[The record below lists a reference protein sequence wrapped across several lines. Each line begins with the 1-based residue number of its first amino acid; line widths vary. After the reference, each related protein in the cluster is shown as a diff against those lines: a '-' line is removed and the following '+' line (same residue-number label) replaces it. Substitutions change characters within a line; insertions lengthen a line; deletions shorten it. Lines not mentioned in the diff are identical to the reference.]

1 MNNWKTNNQHG
12 KFTKSFALFN
22 MRSQTLRSLKI
33 WAIKCIMT
41 IVGAWS
47 LCEGVSVV
55 RPNESAAQVQ
65 NQTTTLK
72 SVQLHGAKEMTNAEL
87 KTVFPTPAPFD
98 SLAFQAQLDE
108 LKKRYIRSG
117 YYDVRIDSV
126 RWRAEPEAY
135 QNLHAEI
142 FLSEGPITK
151 ISQIHFSGNRLLSE
165 NELRL
170 LMQTHEGE
178 VLNGQVLEKDFD
190 AILARY
196 ETLGRAFAKI
206 SIAAIERIA
215 NSATEAGLRLH
226 LAIHE
231 GAWVK
236 IAGYKFSDSLNTQHE
251 TILRE
256 LPLKVGEGYNE
267 EKFSQIKPRLERL
280 GFFERVSEPE
290 LLIVQ
295 KPTQD
300 DTLQA
305 IIKLDLVEGNANT
318 FDGILGYQPP
328 IPPEESG
335 FLTGLVNISLRNL
348 FGSGRRLGVRWQ
360 RPNNFTQELRVGYH
374 EPWVLGLPLNASFE
388 AMQLQQDSSFSQLLL
403 AGNLAYRL
411 SENFSVAALIQIERI
426 NPIIQGVRR
435 QDPILQSGI
444 LLTGVGIMYDTRDYP
459 LNPTSGVLLRNEYR
473 IGTKTINAPDSL
485 VAALQVRQSVVQ
497 QRIGV
502 EVEWYQPTFLRQVL
516 ALRVVGTALLAEEVQ
531 FSDLF
536 RFGGAQ
542 SLRGYREQEFLASR
556 YGFANIEYRLQLS
569 RKSFAFLFYDVGYF
583 FKPQNPLNV
592 LDTAREG
599 WRQGVGIGA
608 RLDTPLGLLGVSYAL
623 GEGDTLLRGKVHV
636 NLINLF

>member
-1 MNNWKTNNQHG
+1 
-12 KFTKSFALFN
+12 
-22 MRSQTLRSLKI
+22 
-33 WAIKCIMT
+33 MT

-360 RPNNFTQELRVGYH
+360 RPNNFTQELRVGYQ
-374 EPWVLGLPLNASFE
+374 EPWILGLPLNASFE

-473 IGTKTINAPDSL
+473 IGTKTINTPDSL

-536 RFGGAQ
+536 RFGGSQ

>member
-1 MNNWKTNNQHG
+1 
-12 KFTKSFALFN
+12 
-22 MRSQTLRSLKI
+22 
-33 WAIKCIMT
+33 MT

-360 RPNNFTQELRVGYH
+360 RPNNFTQELRVDYQ
-374 EPWVLGLPLNASFE
+374 EPWILGLPLNASFE

-473 IGTKTINAPDSL
+473 IGTKTINTPDSL

>member
-1 MNNWKTNNQHG
+1 
-12 KFTKSFALFN
+12 
-22 MRSQTLRSLKI
+22 
-33 WAIKCIMT
+33 MT

-360 RPNNFTQELRVGYH
+360 RPNNFTQELRVGYQ
-374 EPWVLGLPLNASFE
+374 EPWILGLPLNASFE

-636 NLINLF
+636 HLINLF

>member
-1 MNNWKTNNQHG
+1 
-12 KFTKSFALFN
+12 
-22 MRSQTLRSLKI
+22 
-33 WAIKCIMT
+33 MT

-360 RPNNFTQELRVGYH
+360 RPNNFTQELRVGYQ
-374 EPWVLGLPLNASFE
+374 EPWILGLPLNASFE

-473 IGTKTINAPDSL
+473 IGTKTINTPDSL

>member
-1 MNNWKTNNQHG
+1 
-12 KFTKSFALFN
+12 
-22 MRSQTLRSLKI
+22 
-33 WAIKCIMT
+33 MT

-360 RPNNFTQELRVGYH
+360 RPNNFTQELRVDYQ
-374 EPWVLGLPLNASFE
+374 EPWILGLPLNASFE

>member
-1 MNNWKTNNQHG
+1 MDTQRR
-12 KFTKSFALFN
+12 KFTKSCMLFKI
-22 MRSQTLRSLKI
+22 QCLTLRSGCAR
-33 WAIKCIMT
+33 AIRC
-41 IVGAWS
+41 IVGTSWILS
-47 LCEGVSVV
+47 LCWGVVAV
-55 RPNESAAQVQ
+55 RPNESAAQMPP
-65 NQTTTLK
+65 TTVILK
-72 SVQLHGAKEMTNAEL
+72 SVRLYGAKEITSAEL
-87 KTVFPTPAPFD
+87 QTVFPTPAPFD
-98 SLAFQAQLDE
+98 SLTFQAQLGE
-108 LKKRYIRSG
+108 LKKCYIRSG
-117 YYDVRIDSV
+117 YYDIRIDSV
-126 RWRAEPEAY
+126 RWRVEPEAY
-135 QNLHAEI
+135 QHLHAEI
-142 FLSEGPITK
+142 FLCEGPITK

-170 LMQTHEGE
+170 LMQTHEGDA
-178 VLNGQVLEKDFD
+178 LNGQVLEKDFN
-190 AILARY
+190 AILSRY
-196 ETLGRAFAKI
+196 ETLGRPFAKI
-206 SIAAIERIA
+206 SIAAIERNA
-215 NSATEAGLRLH
+215 NSASEAGLRLH

-231 GAWVK
+231 GSWVK
-236 IAGYKFSDSLNTQHE
+236 IVGYKFSDSLNTQHE

-256 LPLKVGEGYNE
+256 LPLKVGELYNE
-267 EKFSQIKPRLERL
+267 EKFAQIKPRVERL

-295 KPTQD
+295 KSAQD

-305 IIKLDLVEGNANT
+305 IIKLELVEGNTNT

-374 EPWVLGLPLNASFE
+374 EPWILGLPLNASFE

-403 AGNLAYRL
+403 AGSIAYRL
-411 SENFSVAALIQIERI
+411 SENFSVGTLAQLERI
-426 NPIIQGVRR
+426 NPIVQGIRR
-435 QDPILQSGI
+435 EDPILASGI
-444 LLTGVGIMYDTRDYP
+444 LLTGVSLTYDTRDYP

-473 IGTKTINAPDSL
+473 IGTKTLNAPDSL
-485 VAALQVRQSVVQ
+485 LEALQVRRSVVQ
-497 QRIGV
+497 QRISV

-542 SLRGYREQEFLASR
+542 TLRGYREQELLASR

-583 FKPQNPLNV
+583 FKPQNPLNA
-592 LDTAREG
+592 LDGAREG

-608 RLDTPLGLLGVSYAL
+608 RIDTPLGLLGISYAL

>member
-1 MNNWKTNNQHG
+1 
-12 KFTKSFALFN
+12 
-22 MRSQTLRSLKI
+22 
-33 WAIKCIMT
+33 MT

-360 RPNNFTQELRVGYH
+360 RPNNFTQELRVGYQ
-374 EPWVLGLPLNASFE
+374 EPWILGLPLNASFE

>member
-1 MNNWKTNNQHG
+1 
-12 KFTKSFALFN
+12 
-22 MRSQTLRSLKI
+22 
-33 WAIKCIMT
+33 MT

>member
-1 MNNWKTNNQHG
+1 
-12 KFTKSFALFN
+12 
-22 MRSQTLRSLKI
+22 
-33 WAIKCIMT
+33 MT

-72 SVQLHGAKEMTNAEL
+72 SVQLHGAKQMTNAEL

-360 RPNNFTQELRVGYH
+360 RPNNFTQELRVGYQ
-374 EPWVLGLPLNASFE
+374 EPWILGLPLNASFE

-516 ALRVVGTALLAEEVQ
+516 ALRIVGTALLAEEVQ

>member
-1 MNNWKTNNQHG
+1 MDTQRR
-12 KFTKSFALFN
+12 KFTKSFMLFKIQ
-22 MRSQTLRSLKI
+22 SPTLRSGCAR
-33 WAIKCIMT
+33 AIRC
-41 IVGAWS
+41 IVGTSWIWS
-47 LCEGVSVV
+47 LCWGVVAV
-55 RPNESAAQVQ
+55 HPNESAAQMPPI
-65 NQTTTLK
+65 TMILK
-72 SVQLHGAKEMTNAEL
+72 SVRLYGAKEITNAEL
-87 KTVFPTPAPFD
+87 NAVFPTPAPFD
-98 SLAFQAQLDE
+98 SLTFEAQLDE
-108 LKKRYIRSG
+108 LKKRYIHSG
-117 YYDVRIDSV
+117 YYDIRIDSV
-126 RWRAEPEAY
+126 RWRVEPEAY
-135 QNLHAEI
+135 QHLHAEI

-170 LMQTHEGE
+170 LMQTHEGDA
-178 VLNGQVLEKDFD
+178 LNSQVLEKDFN
-190 AILARY
+190 AILSRY
-196 ETLGRAFAKI
+196 ETLGRPFAKI
-206 SIAAIERIA
+206 SIAAIERNA
-215 NSATEAGLRLH
+215 NSASESGLKLH
-226 LAIHE
+226 IAIHE

-256 LPLKVGEGYNE
+256 LPLKVGELYNE
-267 EKFSQIKPRLERL
+267 EKFAQIKPRLERL

-290 LLIVQ
+290 LLIAQ
-295 KPTQD
+295 KSAQD

-305 IIKLDLVEGNANT
+305 IIKLELVEGNTNT

-335 FLTGLVNISLRNL
+335 FLTGMVSISLRNL

-374 EPWVLGLPLNASFE
+374 EPWILGLPLNASFE

-403 AGNLAYRL
+403 AGSIAYRL
-411 SENFSVAALIQIERI
+411 SENFSVGALAQLERI
-426 NPIIQGVRR
+426 NPIVQGIRR
-435 QDPILQSGI
+435 EDPILASGI
-444 LLTGVGIMYDTRDYP
+444 LLTGVSLTYDTRDYP

-473 IGTKTINAPDSL
+473 IGTKTLHAPDSL
-485 VAALQVRQSVVQ
+485 LEALQVRRSVVQ

-542 SLRGYREQEFLASR
+542 TLRGYREQEFLASR

-569 RKSFAFLFYDVGYF
+569 RKSFAFLLYDVGYF
-583 FKPQNPLNV
+583 FKPQNPLNA
-592 LDTAREG
+592 LDGAREG

-608 RLDTPLGLLGVSYAL
+608 RIDTPLGLLGISYAL